1 MYSTHCVHITCLV
14 RVPVHEY
21 SLYLWICILVD
32 MCICVTAVR
41 PLYDMHVRVTALH
54 VSVRA
59 DHISPH
65 GRTLFTQQLMQHPF
79 SSASLLRKTLQL
91 PNQMYLSSYHWLVSN
106 SEKSNRSKYSAEQPP
121 IKVWGVYQQW
131 GDVAEIGEK
140 IGKSGKLCQSGKLQ
154 IEKIA
159 NQAAR

>member
-1 MYSTHCVHITCLV
+1 MNLYTCGF
-14 RVPVHEY
+14 
-21 SLYLWICILVD
+21 VD

-121 IKVWGVYQQW
+121 IKVWGVMC
-131 GDVAEIGEK
+131 INSGETLQKLVKK